1 MKMTIA
7 DQLSFKRELHIS
19 RYINGQLA
27 VNIHGTSGEPIAELS
42 IMNDSI
48 ELAPNEFIL
57 KDYSENE
64 YFVQECYESSL
75 FTATDRFVLIGSHL
89 CPICQIRSEV

>member
-7 DQLSFKRELHIS
+7 DQLSFKRKLHIS
-19 RYINGQLA
+19 RYINSQLS
-27 VNIHGTSGEPIAELS
+27 VNIHGFSGEPIAELS
-42 IMNDSI
+42 IMNDSV

-57 KDYSENE
+57 KDYSENQ
-64 YFVQECYESSL
+64 YLVRECYESDL
-75 FTATDRFVLIGSHL
+75 FTPTNRFVLIGSHL